1 MTSFWAGLGGKLADR
16 WLAVALPSLLFW
28 LAGAVAWLAGSGGR
42 ERLAAILGDL
52 DRAGTG
58 TALIAVALALL
69 VVAGSAAVV
78 ERLTLPVVRLLE
90 GYWPGWLR
98 GLRDRAVRWRG
109 ARIARDEARY
119 QELERA
125 SDDDAGSVDE
135 LIALDERLRRVPAAG
150 GRMPTRLGDVLR
162 AAEALPQAKYGLDA
176 VHCWP
181 RLWLVLPEPV
191 QRELLGARR
200 TLDAA
205 VTGLTWAVLAAVWTP
220 VAWWVLPIAVAA
232 VVVVHRWWLLPSAQ
246 VYGDLVEASFDV
258 YRTALYDALRWP
270 LPDNPRAEHELG
282 LRLTQYLWR
291 GSRDDIPQFRPPV

>member
-28 LAGAVAWLAGSGGR
+28 LAGATAWLAGSGGR

-58 TALIAVALALL
+58 PALIAVALALL

-78 ERLTLPVVRLLE
+78 ERLTLPVLRLLE
-90 GYWPGWLR
+90 GYWPGWLD

-109 ARIARDEARY
+109 GRIARDEARY

-125 SDDDAGSVDE
+125 LDDDVGSVNE

-150 GRMPTRLGDVLR
+150 GRMPTQLGDVLR

-176 VHCWP
+176 VRCWP

-205 VTGLTWAVLAAVWTP
+205 VTGLIWAVLAAVWTP
-220 VAWWVLPIAVAA
+220 AAWWVLPIAVAA
-232 VVVVHRWWLLPSAQ
+232 VVVVHRWWLLPTAQ
-246 VYGDLVEASFDV
+246 VYGDLVEAAFDV